1 MRNRWRVGR
10 VQSMNMSREVL
21 LRGLAEGIGRECSF
35 PRVVEGPKLFFCE
48 EMKDFP
54 EEFRIVAWVSVC
66 RVCVHTIVVLFGLGV
81 ILPFAVAEP
90 SAPSNSPPLTTP
102 SLGTPAVSLAPAR
115 GSILG
120 LSPFAP
126 LPPGGLGARIPSPMG
141 GVGSVQRPVP
151 PSAPQVAPTV
161 PGAARPNGELAP
173 IDDALLKALP
183 DFKDIERAPSLVAE
197 PEIRIADNNATA
209 QARRELQARVR
220 FRELKDIA
228 LRDPELVELDRK
240 VRAASSDRSL
250 RSALT
255 SYNER
260 LFGLIRKLDPS
271 LAPLI
276 EERKAAALKGVSGK
290 VRE

>member
-1 MRNRWRVGR
+1 M
-10 VQSMNMSREVL
+10 
-21 LRGLAEGIGRECSF
+21 
-35 PRVVEGPKLFFCE
+35 
-48 EMKDFP
+48 
-54 EEFRIVAWVSVC
+54 
-66 RVCVHTIVVLFGLGV
+66 T
-81 ILPFAVAEP
+81 
-90 SAPSNSPPLTTP
+90 
-102 SLGTPAVSLAPAR
+102 
-115 GSILG
+115 
-120 LSPFAP
+120 
-126 LPPGGLGARIPSPMG
+126 
-141 GVGSVQRPVP
+141 
-151 PSAPQVAPTV
+151 
-161 PGAARPNGELAP
+161 RPNGELAP
-173 IDDALLKALP
+173 IDDSLLKALP
-183 DFKDIERAPSLVAE
+183 DFKDIETAPSLVAGS
-197 PEIRIADNNATA
+197 EIRIADNNATA

-290 VRE
+290 GRE